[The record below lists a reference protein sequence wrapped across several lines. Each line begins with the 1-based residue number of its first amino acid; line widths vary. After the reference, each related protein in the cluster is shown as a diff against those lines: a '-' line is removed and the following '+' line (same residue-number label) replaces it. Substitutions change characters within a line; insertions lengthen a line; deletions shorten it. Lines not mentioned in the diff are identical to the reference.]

1 MSSRLVTSDSMQ
13 TSSMETATQQLARHK
28 SHESTVRSVVEKGE
42 ALLDTVQDPTV
53 PDNMKRLQ
61 ADYQDLCSAV
71 K

>member
-1 MSSRLVTSDSMQ
+1 TVRD
-13 TSSMETATQQLARHK
+13 AQQLLLRRQ
-28 SHESTVRSVVEKGE
+28 SHESMVRSVVEKGE

-61 ADYQDLCSAV
+61 ADYQDLCSAA